1 MNPKE
6 YVKNVLITE
15 NRDFSSVQQRLMEP
29 KNIRL
34 LHACAGIS
42 SELAE
47 LIELEESFSPGET
60 LDRVNLMEELG
71 DILWYIGIAS
81 DSLNATE
88 DIASE
93 TPFEGELIKHDE
105 DLANHIMQFCL
116 NVGRISGEL
125 VDKAVKKSIFYGK
138 KVNDQDLIDHLRHI
152 HQNVKY
158 LLENAGYTLEHARE
172 KNIAK
177 LKARYGEKFS
187 EAAALERNLTDERE
201 ILEKK

>member
-6 YVKNVLITE
+6 YVKNVLVTE
-15 NRDFSSVQQRLMEP
+15 ARDFTPVQSRLIEI

-47 LIELEESFSPGET
+47 LIELQENYDKEEG

-71 DILWYIGIAS
+71 DILWYVGIAS
-81 DSLNATE
+81 DTLNATD
-88 DIASE
+88 DIASD
-93 TPFEGELIKHDE
+93 TPFEGRYEKFDDSLI
-105 DLANHIMQFCL
+105 NNIVTFCL
-116 NVGRISGEL
+116 NVGAISGEL
-125 VDKAVKKSIFYGK
+125 VDKAVKKTIFYGK
-138 KVNDQDLIDHLRHI
+138 KVNEQDLIDHLRHI

-158 LLENAGYTLEHARE
+158 LLGNAGYTLEQARE
-172 KNIAK
+172 RNIEK
-177 LKARYGEKFS
+177 LRARYGDKFT
-187 EAAALERNLTDERE
+187 EAAALERNLSVERE